1 MSRSSQ
7 RAEQEELRI
16 RMHAAGMS
24 RDEIAVELGRRYRLR
39 PRAAHRLACGW
50 SQTQAAAHLNAH
62 AARLG
67 LDPTGKAAMTGAKLS
82 ELELWPHPMRRRPTP
97 QILALLAEAY
107 GTDIHHLLDL
117 DDREHLTPADLHLLA
132 TIRAKGAPAESTEAP
147 ALTEPVD
154 HDSAVRAGQLNRQQF
169 LIGASVVGVS
179 TAILPNLQ
187 SNNGPASAGRES
199 ASEGGGDLLAEL
211 REAITAPTEQPSD
224 RRMTSAVL
232 DELAALARDC
242 HSRYQEA
249 DFASA
254 ARLLPVAVRGV
265 EALAADPPAGVDPRM
280 VGRTRAAVYIAAA
293 KLATKTGDHGLAWLA
308 ADRGQHAALIGDA
321 PALVATARRQIA
333 CVFHDTGR
341 PADAERLAL
350 EALDALNGRRSGIDD
365 PDVVSARGALL
376 LLAAMISV
384 RRDDRAEAHR
394 RLDAAADQ
402 AAVLGQDDNRLWSAF
417 GPTNVAIHAL
427 AAAQTLDD
435 PAEAVRIGA
444 QIDTRLLPAPLA
456 GRHAR
461 VHVDLA
467 SAHTSLGEN
476 DVAAVHILD
485 VARRAPQ
492 MLRFDP
498 VARSVVTTLLH
509 RARGS
514 TVPILRSVAEQTG
527 ISA

>member
-16 RMHAAGMS
+16 RMHTAGMS

-67 LDPTGKAAMTGAKLS
+67 LDPTGRAAMTGAKLS

-132 TIRAKGAPAESTEAP
+132 TIRAKGTSAGSAEAP
-147 ALTEPVD
+147 AQTEPGE
-154 HDSAVRAGQLNRQQF
+154 HDAVTKPGQLNRQQF
-169 LIGASVVGVS
+169 LIGASVVGVA
-179 TAILPNLQ
+179 TAILPNHQ
-187 SNNGPASAGRES
+187 SNAGSAGRD
-199 ASEGGGDLLAEL
+199 SEPPAGGDLLAEL

-232 DELAALARDC
+232 DELTALARDC

-254 ARLLPVAVRGV
+254 ARLLPVAVRSV

-280 VGRTRAAVYIAAA
+280 VGRTRAAVYVAAA
-293 KLATKTGDHGLAWLA
+293 KLATKTGDHDLAWLA

-333 CVFHDTGR
+333 CVFYDTGR

-384 RRDDRAEAHR
+384 RRDDRVEAHR

-402 AAVLGQDDNRLWSAF
+402 AAVLGRDDNRLWSAF

-427 AAAQTLDD
+427 AGAQTLDD

-444 QIDTRLLPAPLA
+444 QIDTRLLPVPLA
-456 GRHAR
+456 GRRAR

-467 SAHTSLGEN
+467 SAHTSLGDN

-498 VARSVVTTLLH
+498 AARWVVTTLLH

-514 TVPILRSVAEQTG
+514 TVPILRSVAEQAG